1 METRT
6 VQLNVQT
13 NAATTQD
20 EFKRLHQEIA
30 KAEQEFEDLNNT
42 LGETNAA
49 TVAAKQKVTDLRG
62 AYAQL
67 NQTATDLD
75 GTFEQ
80 VYGQLQPLT
89 TRMGEA
95 EDRLYELALAGKQA
109 TQEYKDL
116 MAATQNYLRTQQE
129 VDRQVDAGSMPMAQ
143 KLTMA
148 VGGVAGAF
156 ATAEGA
162 IALYGV
168 ESQEMERTM
177 IKLNAAVALT
187 SGIAAVNEAIPA
199 FKAMGAA
206 AKASAAG
213 VAILN
218 AVTTVQTFV
227 TGAATTGLKAFRI
240 ALVST
245 GIGALV
251 VGIGLLVANFDKVLQ
266 LFSPLINGFKALG
279 DLIGLTNFAAKKR
292 SEDEKKRIDKEIK
305 DQQRLQ
311 VVKERNF
318 NSEQAAYERR
328 IKLAEA
334 EGKSTLELEKAKIN
348 ASIKYQQTRK
358 KELEQR
364 LVFLKLLAKE
374 YEFIGEGLGLTDS
387 LQELS
392 GEIEKINNDIL
403 DQQNELKILD
413 IESKKKPATSTS
425 TSPTTS
431 KNQKE
436 KLDLI
441 RQNRDKE
448 IALMQEGIEKERT
461 IIEEKYKRE
470 KEDLA
475 ANAKDKIVDKEQ
487 YATAEKLIDQNLEKE
502 LKELREKYK
511 EDRLKTRGF
520 TIQGL
525 IDDKQK
531 EVEIE
536 MEASMKKIDIAKE
549 EAEQKKEI
557 EEELMSAKFQIA
569 KDSLQLISEITTLFG
584 SQNEKAARRAF
595 QVDKAAKL
603 ASATISGIEGTIN
616 AYKTAQSSP
625 ITAVFPAYPI
635 IQAGLA
641 GAFAAVNIAKISQS
655 KFGGSTSTSP
665 SGGGGAAAGGGG
677 MTAQFNTIGTSGIN
691 QLATLQQQP
700 VQAYVVS
707 GEVTSAQSLDRNRV
721 QNATL

>member
-1 METRT
+1 
-6 VQLNVQT
+6 
-13 NAATTQD
+13 
-20 EFKRLHQEIA
+20 
-30 KAEQEFEDLNNT
+30 
-42 LGETNAA
+42 
-49 TVAAKQKVTDLRG
+49 
-62 AYAQL
+62 
-67 NQTATDLD
+67 
-75 GTFEQ
+75 
-80 VYGQLQPLT
+80 
-89 TRMGEA
+89 MGEA

-116 MAATQNYLRTQQE
+116 MAATQNYLRTQQQ
-129 VDRQVDAGSMPMAQ
+129 VDLQVDAGSMPMAQ

-156 ATAEGA
+156 GAAEGA
-162 IALYGV
+162 IALFGV
-168 ESQEMERTM
+168 ESQAMQQTLLR
-177 IKLNAAVALT
+177 LNALLAIT
-187 SGIAAVNEAIPA
+187 SGMMAIKEAIPVWQS
-199 FKAMGAA
+199 MGVA
-206 AKASAAG
+206 AKTALAG
-213 VAILN
+213 IR
-218 AVTTVQTFV
+218 
-227 TGAATTGLKAFRI
+227 TGVLA
-240 ALVST
+240 T

-251 VGIGLLVANFDKVLQ
+251 IAVASLVAFWDDIKIAISGAGAEQEKLAKNAKKKVEADKTALTVYEKQWELLKAQGKTEKEIAKLQIGKLNTMIKNAEIQVATAKKTRDAEVQSSKWWAKFWQGMWDASAGFLKGLFGGLDAIGQVLGED
-266 LFSPLINGFKALG
+266 F
-279 DLIGLTNFAAKKR
+279 GLTKWLDETGKGFVKFFADPEAVMAEQDKIVAE
-292 SEDEKKRIDKEIK
+292 SEVYLLDLQIK
-305 DQQRLQ
+305 Y
-311 VVKERNF
+311 K
-318 NSEQAAYERR
+318 
-328 IKLAEA
+328 EA
-334 EGKSTLELEKAKIN
+334 ENTIN
-348 ASIKYQQTRK
+348 EVIK
-358 KELEQR
+358 KE
-364 LVFLKLLAKE
+364 
-374 YEFIGEGLGLTDS
+374 GEKRVEITD
-387 LQELS
+387 
-392 GEIEKINNDIL
+392 K
-403 DQQNELKILD
+403 
-413 IESKKKPATSTS
+413 T
-425 TSPTTS
+425 
-431 KNQKE
+431 QKD
-436 KLDLI
+436 KLDLT
-441 RQNRDKE
+441 RENRDKE
-448 IALMQEGIEKERT
+448 IALMQEGLEKERA

-487 YATAEKLIDQNLEKE
+487 YAAAEKLIDQNLEKE

-536 MEASMKKIDIAKE
+536 MEASMKKIEIAKE
-549 EAEQKKEI
+549 EAEKKKEI

-603 ASATISGIEGTIN
+603 ASATIAGIEGTIE
-616 AYKTAQSSP
+616 AYKTAQKSP